1 MPYTRRKSLVPMRAR
16 VIRGSFALLDSN
28 TETTLGTTNT
38 RSPQTIAKHMMVSTI
53 G

>member
-1 MPYTRRKSLVPMRAR
+1 MPYTRRKSLVPIRAR
-16 VIRGSFALLDSN
+16 VISGSFALLDSN

-38 RSPQTIAKHMMVSTI
+38 KRPVTIAKHMMVRAI